1 MLKRLGLRAG
11 WLAALLSVLLAGCGG
26 EGARRFS
33 GSHLGDAGGGGSLTY
48 AIAADPGDLDPL
60 RAATVSAQVV
70 TRQIFEP
77 LVESLDG
84 PYNGPRDRRGLASGW
99 AHSRDYRVWSLRLR
113 TGIRFQDDAPLNAEA
128 VVANAE
134 RWISD
139 PVGQQLLPGLA
150 AADAPSPNE
159 VRLILAV
166 PDRNLPRRLSD
177 PRLGIVSP
185 PALSNL
191 GGLGHAFTR
200 SQRAGSGPFELQR
213 RSADVLVLQRY
224 RNWWGSRHGLGP
236 AIDSLRFQL
245 VAEPG
250 LRAADLARGEVRVA
264 ADLPPGTAAQLQRD
278 PLLTAEGLGSGHAVG
293 FERSVRGIG
302 GWRPAPLSGVWVTL
316 LVGG

>member
-1 MLKRLGLRAG
+1 MRLGLRAG
-11 WLAALLSVLLAGCGG
+11 WLAALLAVLLAGCGG

-33 GSHLGDAGGGGSLTY
+33 GSQAGDAGGGGDLTY
-48 AIAADPGDLDPL
+48 AVGADPGDLDPL
-60 RAATVSAQVV
+60 HAATVSAQVV

-84 PYNGPRDRRGLASGW
+84 PYGGPQNRPGLATEWEHSG
-99 AHSRDYRVWSLRLR
+99 DYRVWSLHLR

-139 PVGQQLLPGLA
+139 PVGQQLLPGLV

-166 PDRNLPRRLSD
+166 PDHNLPRRLSD

-185 PALSNL
+185 PALGSVP
-191 GGLGHAFTR
+191 GLGAGFTR

-213 RSADVLVLQRY
+213 HAAEVLVLQRY

-236 AIDSLRFQL
+236 ALDSVRFQI
-245 VAEPG
+245 VSEPG
-250 LRAADLARGEVRVA
+250 LRAADLARGVVRVA
-264 ADLPPGTAAQLQRD
+264 ADLPPPIAARLQRD
-278 PLLTAEGLGSGHAVG
+278 PLLSAEGAESGHAVG
-293 FERSVRGIG
+293 FERSVRGIA
-302 GWRPAPLSGVWVTL
+302 GWRPASLAGAWVTL
-316 LVGG
+316 LAEGG